1 MTSIR
6 KDFAMCNNEALVNTL
21 LDLIERHGTD
31 PDGRFDRD
39 RSKAVML
46 QYCHATGVVAE
57 DEE

>member
-1 MTSIR
+1 
-6 KDFAMCNNEALVNTL
+6 MCNNEALVNTL